1 MGIKAPKS
9 IYEYIKLSKLRVVE
23 LLLVTTVPSM
33 IISIY
38 GMPPISLIIL
48 TLFGGTCLAVSA
60 NVLNQ
65 VFEIEK
71 DMLMARTSNRPLVKG
86 TITKTSAVYYSVA
99 LGTIGFFVLQAYVN
113 ILAALIALIANL
125 YYVFVYTLYLKSRTK
140 QNIVIG
146 GASGAAPTL
155 IGWAATT
162 GTLDLGA
169 WILFGIVFMWTPAH
183 FWALSILHKDDYA
196 NASFPML
203 PNTASERETIKY
215 IAIYSCSTLLM
226 SLLAAPVLQLG
237 LVYLF
242 IAIALGTHLMINV
255 LHLYQDKRTPGSFFA
270 LSNTYLA
277 LLFLGIVI
285 DVIWTLRL
293 IEI

>member
-203 PNTASERETIKY
+203 PNT
-215 IAIYSCSTLLM
+215 CLLYT
-226 SLLAAPVLQLG
+226 SPSPRDRG
-237 LVYLF
+237 
-242 IAIALGTHLMINV
+242 
-255 LHLYQDKRTPGSFFA
+255 
-270 LSNTYLA
+270 
-277 LLFLGIVI
+277 
-285 DVIWTLRL
+285 
-293 IEI
+293 

>member
-65 VFEIEK
+65 IFEVDK
-71 DMLMARTSNRPLVKG
+71 DMLMVRTSNRPLVKG
-86 TITKTSAVYYSVA
+86 TITKTSAVYYSVT
-99 LGTIGFFVLQAYVN
+99 LGIIGFFVLQAYVN

-285 DVIWTLRL
+285 DVLWTLRL

>member
-86 TITKTSAVYYSVA
+86 TITKTSAVYYSVT
-99 LGTIGFFVLQAYVN
+99 LGIIGFFVLQAYVN

-237 LVYLF
+237 LLYLF

-255 LHLYQDKRTPGSFFA
+255 LHLYQDKSTPGSFFA

-285 DVIWTLRL
+285 DVLWTLRL

>member
-1 MGIKAPKS
+1 M
-9 IYEYIKLSKLRVVE
+9 
-23 LLLVTTVPSM
+23 
-33 IISIY
+33 
-38 GMPPISLIIL
+38 
-48 TLFGGTCLAVSA
+48 
-60 NVLNQ
+60 
-65 VFEIEK
+65 
-71 DMLMARTSNRPLVKG
+71 
-86 TITKTSAVYYSVA
+86 
-99 LGTIGFFVLQAYVN
+99 QAYVN

-242 IAIALGTHLMINV
+242 TAIALGTHLMINV

-285 DVIWTLRL
+285 DVLWTLRL